1 MFDSLFLF
9 FAVAVFIAVVLGIE
23 GLFMWWN
30 TTRGPEARR
39 MARRLRAA
47 SAGGHGAEQLS
58 ILKQRMLSRSDTM
71 QRLLLT
77 LPHVQT
83 LDRIIVQSGL
93 SVTLGDVI
101 LLTLLFGGAGVFV
114 PMYLGRGLLFGILLG
129 CILAAL
135 PTLYIFRAR
144 TKRMQR
150 LENQLPDAIDL
161 MGRAMRAGHAFPNAL
176 KMVGEEMSDPIGSEF
191 RTLFDEINYGV
202 SLEDALLNL
211 LERVPSTDL
220 QYFVVALLI
229 QRETGGN
236 LAELLD
242 NISAIVR
249 ARIKLMGEIRTLS
262 AEGRLSAWI
271 LSLLPFATALMINIV
286 NPGFMTVL
294 WNDPAGLKLIYFAL
308 FMMAFGIWWMSRIIK
323 IRV

>member
-47 SAGGHGAEQLS
+47 SAGGHGTEQLS

-71 QRLLLT
+71 QRLLLA

-202 SLEDALLNL
+202 RLEHALLNL

>member
-202 SLEDALLNL
+202 RLEDALLNL

-308 FMMAFGIWWMSRIIK
+308 FMMVFGIWWMSRIIK

>member
-1 MFDSLFLF
+1 MIDSIFLF
-9 FAVAVFIAVVLGIE
+9 FVIAVFVAVALGIE

-47 SAGGHGAEQLS
+47 SAGAHGGEQVS
-58 ILKQRMLSRSDTM
+58 ILKQRALSRSEGV
-71 QRLLLT
+71 QRLLLA
-77 LPHVQT
+77 LPHVHSI
-83 LDRIIVQSGL
+83 DRLIVQAGVSMT
-93 SVTLGDVI
+93 VGDMI
-101 LLTLLFGGAGVFV
+101 LLTLMLGAGGLLV
-114 PMYLGRGLLFGILLG
+114 PIYMGRGIVLGIIFG
-129 CILAAL
+129 CVLASL
-135 PTLYIFRAR
+135 PTLYILRAR
-144 TKRMQR
+144 NQRMQR
-150 LENQLPDAIDL
+150 LESQLPDAIDL

-176 KMVGEEMSDPIGSEF
+176 KMVGEEMTGPIAAEF
-191 RTLFDEINYGV
+191 RILFDEINYGV
-202 SLEDALLNL
+202 KLEDALLNL

-242 NISAIVR
+242 NISVIVR

-262 AEGRLSAWI
+262 AEGKLSAWV
-271 LSLLPFATALMINIV
+271 LSMLPFATAIFINIV
-286 NPGFMTVL
+286 NPKFMDVL
-294 WNDPAGLKLIYFAL
+294 WTDPVGLKMVYGAL
-308 FMMAFGIWWMSRIIK
+308 GMMVLGVLWMRKIIK

>member
-30 TTRGPEARR
+30 TTRGPEAKR

-47 SAGGHGAEQLS
+47 SAGGHGTEQLS
-58 ILKQRMLSRSDTM
+58 ILKQRVLSRSDTM
-71 QRLLLT
+71 QRLLLS
-77 LPHVQT
+77 LPHVHT
-83 LDRIIVQSGL
+83 LDRVIVQSGV
-93 SVTLGDVI
+93 SMTVGDLI
-101 LLTLLFGGAGVFV
+101 LLSLMFGGAGMFI
-114 PMYLGRGLLFGILLG
+114 PMYLGRGLPFGIALG
-129 CILAAL
+129 GVLAAL

-144 TKRMQR
+144 TQRLRR

-176 KMVGEEMSDPIGSEF
+176 KMVGEEMADPIGSEF

-202 SLEDALLNL
+202 KLEDALLNL

-262 AEGRLSAWI
+262 AEGKLSAWV
-271 LSLLPFATALMINIV
+271 LALLPFGTAILINIV
-286 NPGFMTVL
+286 NPKFMTVL
-294 WNDPAGLKLIYFAL
+294 WTDPAGLKLIYFAL

>member
-9 FAVAVFIAVVLGIE
+9 FVVAVFIAVVLGIE

-30 TTRGPEARR
+30 TTRGPEAKR
-39 MARRLRAA
+39 MERRLRAA
-47 SAGGHGAEQLS
+47 SAGGHGTEQLS
-58 ILKQRMLSRSDTM
+58 ILKQRVLSRSDTM
-71 QRLLLT
+71 QRLLLA
-77 LPHVQT
+77 LPHVQS
-83 LDRIIVQSGL
+83 LDRIIIQSGT
-93 SVTLGDVI
+93 SMTVGDLV
-101 LLTLLFGGAGVFV
+101 LLTLMFGGTGVFI
-114 PMYLGRGLLFGILLG
+114 PTYLGRGLPFGIALG
-129 CILAAL
+129 CVLALL
-135 PTLYIFRAR
+135 PSLYVFRAR
-144 TKRMQR
+144 TQRLRR

-202 SLEDALLNL
+202 RLEDALLNL

-262 AEGRLSAWI
+262 AEGKLSAWV
-271 LSLLPFATALMINIV
+271 LALLPFGTAVLINVV
-286 NPGFMTVL
+286 NPKFMTVL
-294 WNDPAGLKLIYFAL
+294 WTDPAGLKLVYFAL
-308 FMMAFGIWWMSRIIK
+308 FMMAFGIWWMSRIVK

>member
-9 FAVAVFIAVVLGIE
+9 FVIAVFVAVALGIE

-30 TTRGPEARR
+30 TTRGPEAKR

-47 SAGGHGAEQLS
+47 SAGGHGVEQVS
-58 ILKQRMLSRSDTM
+58 ILKQRVLSRSEGM
-71 QRLLLT
+71 QRLLLA
-77 LPHVQT
+77 LPHVHSV
-83 LDRIIVQSGL
+83 DRLIVQSGV
-93 SVTLGDVI
+93 SMTVGDMI
-101 LLTLLFGGAGVFV
+101 LLTLMLGAAGLLA
-114 PMYLGRGLLFGILLG
+114 PIYAGRGVVIGIVFG
-129 CILAAL
+129 CFLASL
-135 PTLYIFRAR
+135 PLLYILRAR
-144 TKRMQR
+144 TKRMER
-150 LENQLPDAIDL
+150 LEGQLPDAIDL

-176 KMVGEEMSDPIGSEF
+176 KMVGDEMSGPIAVEF

-202 SLEDALLNL
+202 KLEDALLNL

-242 NISAIVR
+242 NISVIVR
-249 ARIKLMGEIRTLS
+249 SRIKLMGEIRTLS
-262 AEGRLSAWI
+262 AEGKLSAWI
-271 LSLLPFATALMINIV
+271 LSMLPFVTAIFINIV
-286 NPGFMTVL
+286 NPKFMDVL
-294 WNDPAGLKLIYFAL
+294 WSDPVGLKMVYAAL
-308 FMMAFGIWWMSRIIK
+308 GMMVLGVLWMRKIIK

>member
-1 MFDSLFLF
+1 MLNSLFLF
-9 FAVAVFIAVVLGIE
+9 FAVAVFVAVVLGIE
-23 GLFMWWN
+23 GAFLWWN
-30 TTRGPEARR
+30 AVRSPEAQR
-39 MARRLRAA
+39 MERRLRAA
-47 SAGGHGAEQLS
+47 SAGGHGTEQLS
-58 ILKQRMLSRSDTM
+58 ILKQRMLSRSEGLH
-71 QRLLLT
+71 RLLLA
-77 LPHVQT
+77 LPHVHS
-83 LDRIIVQSGL
+83 LDRIIVQSGV
-93 SVTLGDVI
+93 SMTVGDLI
-101 LLTLLFGGAGVFV
+101 WLTLMFGAVGMFG
-114 PMYLGRGLLFGILLG
+114 PMYFGRAILIG
-129 CILAAL
+129 VILAAVLASL

-150 LENQLPDAIDL
+150 LESQLPDAIDL

-176 KMVGEEMSDPIGSEF
+176 KMVGDEMSDPIGGEF

-202 SLEDALLNL
+202 KLEDALLNL

-262 AEGRLSAWI
+262 AEGKLSAWI
-271 LSLLPFATALMINIV
+271 LSCLPIVTAILINIV

-294 WNDPAGLKLIYFAL
+294 WTDPFGLNLVYGAL
-308 FMMAFGIWWMSRIIK
+308 FLMAFGIWCMTRIIK